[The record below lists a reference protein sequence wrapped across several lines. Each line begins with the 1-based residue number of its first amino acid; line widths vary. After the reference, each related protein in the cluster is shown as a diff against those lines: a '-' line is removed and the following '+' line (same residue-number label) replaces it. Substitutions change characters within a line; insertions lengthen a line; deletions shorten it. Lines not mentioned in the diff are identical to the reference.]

1 MLKRLLRIILIL
13 PVLLCTF
20 GVQAIHADNEIT
32 ANISSDYAIVM
43 DQETGQ
49 VLSEKNADERMYPA
63 SLTKMMT
70 AIIAMENLTDYS
82 ETITITAPMF
92 AGLYEQ
98 NASLAGF
105 QVGDE
110 PTVEDIFYG
119 IALPSG
125 ADACNAAAITI
136 SGSVSSFVNLMN
148 QKAQEIGMTNTHFV
162 NTTGL
167 HDENHY
173 STARDMALLL
183 QYCLKNEEFVK
194 VFSSRTYTTS
204 PLASAPNGIFL
215 QSTTW
220 PKAMRYGIS
229 LPGMAGVKTGFTYP
243 AGRCMAYWADI
254 NDMHL
259 VIVTAHAPEN
269 EEGTMALFDAN
280 ALLNILQSWNKQ
292 NLMKKGDTIQK
303 VTVKYPF
310 HSETVSIKAPETV
323 TMDVSDSAD
332 IKVTANIPSD
342 ITMSKSSESYQ
353 ADITIT
359 VDDKSVY
366 TGKTTLKLDDAN
378 FFEKIVLGIRN
389 LF

>member
-1 MLKRLLRIILIL
+1 MLKRLLRILLIL
-13 PVLLCTF
+13 PVMLCTF
-20 GVQAIHADNEIT
+20 GIQTVHADNEIT
-32 ANISSDYAIVM
+32 GNISSDYAIVL
-43 DQETGQ
+43 DQQTGQ
-49 VLSEKNADERMYPA
+49 VLGEKNADERMYPA

-70 AIIAMENLTDYS
+70 AILAMENLTDYTD
-82 ETITITAPMF
+82 TITITPSMF

-105 QVGDE
+105 QVGDK

-125 ADACNAAAITI
+125 ADACNAAAVTV
-136 SGSVSSFVNLMN
+136 SGSVSSFVDLMN
-148 QKAQEIGMTNTHFV
+148 QKAQEIGMKNTHFV

-183 QYCLKNEEFVK
+183 QYCIKNEEFVK

-204 PLASAPNGIFL
+204 ALASAPNGIHL

-243 AGRCMAYWADI
+243 AGRCMAYWADV

-269 EEGTMALFDAN
+269 EEGTMALYDAN
-280 ALLNILQSWNKQ
+280 ALLNILQSWNKKD
-292 NLMKKGDTIQK
+292 LIKKGDTIQK

-310 HSETVSIKAPETV
+310 HSETVSVKAPETV
-323 TMDVSDSAD
+323 TMDVSDNAG
-332 IKVTANIPSD
+332 IQVTTDIPSE
-342 ITMSKSSESYQ
+342 ITMSKSSESYK
-353 ADITIT
+353 AEITIT
-359 VDDKSVY
+359 VDDQSVY
-366 TGKTTLKLDDAN
+366 TGTSSLKLDNAN

>member
-1 MLKRLLRIILIL
+1 MLKRLLRILLIL
-13 PVLLCTF
+13 PVMLCTF
-20 GVQAIHADNEIT
+20 GIQTVHADNEIT
-32 ANISSDYAIVM
+32 GNISSDYAIVL
-43 DQETGQ
+43 DQQTGQ
-49 VLSEKNADERMYPA
+49 VLGEKNADERMYPA

-70 AIIAMENLTDYS
+70 AILAMENLTDYTD
-82 ETITITAPMF
+82 TITITPSMF

-105 QVGDE
+105 QVGDK

-125 ADACNAAAITI
+125 ADACNAAAVTV
-136 SGSVSSFVNLMN
+136 SGSVSSFVDLMN
-148 QKAQEIGMTNTHFV
+148 QKAQEIGMKNTHFV

-183 QYCLKNEEFVK
+183 QYCIKNEEFVK

-204 PLASAPNGIFL
+204 ALASAPNGIHL

-243 AGRCMAYWADI
+243 AGRCMAYWADV

-269 EEGTMALFDAN
+269 EEGTMALYDAN
-280 ALLNILQSWNKQ
+280 ALLNILQSWNKKD
-292 NLMKKGDTIQK
+292 LIKKGDTIQK

-310 HSETVSIKAPETV
+310 HSETVSVKAPETV
-323 TMDVSDSAD
+323 TMDVSDNAG
-332 IKVTANIPSD
+332 IQVTTDIPSE
-342 ITMSKSSESYQ
+342 ITMSKSSESYK

-359 VDDKSVY
+359 VDDQSVY
-366 TGKTTLKLDDAN
+366 TGTSSLKLDDAN

>member
-1 MLKRLLRIILIL
+1 MLKRLLRILLIL
-13 PVLLCTF
+13 PVMLCTF
-20 GVQAIHADNEIT
+20 GMQTVHADNEIT
-32 ANISSDYAIVM
+32 GNISSDYAIVL
-43 DQETGQ
+43 DQQTGQ
-49 VLSEKNADERMYPA
+49 VLGEKNADERMYPA

-70 AIIAMENLTDYS
+70 AILAMENLTDYTD
-82 ETITITAPMF
+82 TITITPSMF

-105 QVGDE
+105 QVGDK

-125 ADACNAAAITI
+125 ADACNAAAVTV
-136 SGSVSSFVNLMN
+136 SGSVSSFVDLMN
-148 QKAQEIGMTNTHFV
+148 QKAQEIGMKNTHFV

-183 QYCLKNEEFVK
+183 QYCIKNEEFVK

-204 PLASAPNGIFL
+204 ALASAPNGIHL

-243 AGRCMAYWADI
+243 AGRCMAYWADV

-269 EEGTMALFDAN
+269 EEGTMALYDAN
-280 ALLNILQSWNKQ
+280 ALLNILQSWNKKD
-292 NLMKKGDTIQK
+292 LIKKGDTIQK

-310 HSETVSIKAPETV
+310 HSETVSVKAPETV
-323 TMDVSDSAD
+323 TMDVSDNAG
-332 IKVTANIPSD
+332 IQVTTDIPSE
-342 ITMSKSSESYQ
+342 ITMSKSSESYK

-359 VDDKSVY
+359 VDDQSVY
-366 TGKTTLKLDDAN
+366 TGTSSLKLDDAN

>member
-1 MLKRLLRIILIL
+1 MLKRLLRILLIL
-13 PVLLCTF
+13 PVMLCTF
-20 GVQAIHADNEIT
+20 GMQTVHADNEIT
-32 ANISSDYAIVM
+32 GNISSDYAIVL
-43 DQETGQ
+43 DQQTGQ
-49 VLSEKNADERMYPA
+49 VLGEKNADERMYPA

-70 AIIAMENLTDYS
+70 AILAMENLTDYTD
-82 ETITITAPMF
+82 TITITPSMF

-105 QVGDE
+105 QVGDK

-125 ADACNAAAITI
+125 ADACNAAAVTV
-136 SGSVSSFVNLMN
+136 SGSVSSFVDLMN
-148 QKAQEIGMTNTHFV
+148 QKAQEIGMKNTHFV

-183 QYCLKNEEFVK
+183 QYCIKNEEFVK

-204 PLASAPNGIFL
+204 ALASAPNGIHL

-243 AGRCMAYWADI
+243 AGRCMAYWADV

-269 EEGTMALFDAN
+269 EEGTMALYDAN
-280 ALLNILQSWNKQ
+280 ALLNILQSWNKKD
-292 NLMKKGDTIQK
+292 LIKKGDTIQK

-310 HSETVSIKAPETV
+310 HSETVSVKAPETV
-323 TMDVSDSAD
+323 TMDVSDNAG
-332 IKVTANIPSD
+332 IQVTTDIPSE
-342 ITMSKSSESYQ
+342 ITMSKSSESYK
-353 ADITIT
+353 AEITIT
-359 VDDKSVY
+359 VDDQSVY
-366 TGKTTLKLDDAN
+366 TGTSSLKLDNAN

>member
-1 MLKRLLRIILIL
+1 M
-13 PVLLCTF
+13 LCTF
-20 GVQAIHADNEIT
+20 GIQTVHADNEIT
-32 ANISSDYAIVM
+32 GSISSDYAIVL
-43 DQETGQ
+43 DQQTGQ
-49 VLSEKNADERMYPA
+49 VLGEKNADERMYPA

-70 AIIAMENLTDYS
+70 AILAMENLTDYTD
-82 ETITITAPMF
+82 TITITPSMF

-105 QVGDE
+105 QVGDK

-125 ADACNAAAITI
+125 ADACNAAAVTV
-136 SGSVSSFVNLMN
+136 SGSVSSFVDLMN
-148 QKAQEIGMTNTHFV
+148 QKAQEIGMKNTHFV

-183 QYCLKNEEFVK
+183 QYCIKNEEFVK

-204 PLASAPNGIFL
+204 ALASAPNGIHL

-243 AGRCMAYWADI
+243 AGRCMAYWADV

-269 EEGTMALFDAN
+269 EEGTMALYDAN
-280 ALLNILQSWNKQ
+280 ALLNILQSWNKKD
-292 NLMKKGDTIQK
+292 LIKKGDTIQK

-310 HSETVSIKAPETV
+310 HSETVSVKAPETV
-323 TMDVSDSAD
+323 TMDVSDNAG
-332 IKVTANIPSD
+332 IQVTTDIPSE
-342 ITMSKSSESYQ
+342 ITMSKSSESYK
-353 ADITIT
+353 AEITIT
-359 VDDKSVY
+359 VDDQSVY
-366 TGKTTLKLDDAN
+366 TGTSSLKLDDAN